1 LRRISSELKLPEP
14 IKARILL
21 EMAADLEAL
30 YEHYCAR
37 GLAEEEAA
45 RLTEEKLLASPEA
58 LQHLIVVHTTGY
70 QRWLGRAAERLRWG
84 LDLLLFLLGVGPVV
98 VIAAWVVAA
107 EAERPLQ
114 GLLFWGVFSV
124 VLGFL
129 GTVIGIIQ
137 IAQAIRLLGQVEP
150 PLVWAGFGVSL
161 VTLIFGLLIF
171 LIAALLWFVLR
182 QWSWHRFARNRS
194 GLPAV

>member
-1 LRRISSELKLPEP
+1 MMTHVLEQGGIVMYP
-14 IKARILL
+14 LL
-21 EMAADLEAL
+21 VIAL
-30 YEHYCAR
+30 
-37 GLAEEEAA
+37 GVLWLAA
-45 RLTEEKLLASPEA
+45 RTAWLLS
-58 LQHLIVVHTTGY
+58 
-70 QRWLGRAAERLRWG
+70 RSDRSS
-84 LDLLLFLLGVGPVV
+84 
-98 VIAAWVVAA
+98 A

-150 PLVWAGFGVSL
+150 PLVWAGFGLSL